1 MQTEDHREIII
12 VRRVDPGHD
21 DGHHGG
27 VWKIAFA
34 DFMTAM
40 MAFFLVMWL
49 INAANEETKKAVASY
64 FTPIKLTDRTSNPK
78 GVHEPKVGT
87 PTEEPPAEKKSTLQ
101 KEVETEE
108 NGASPQAVEQN
119 LLMDPYSAL
128 AEIAGTGSRS
138 GGGGEDD
145 PKAERMARN
154 GGDGFHDLFDPHSWE
169 DGPGLGGEAI
179 GGGAAEADPRTS
191 DLPVGQGTNSGI
203 DDPGTS
209 AAKAGEGGDTVGT
222 QENAAAAMSRLE
234 AGVTP
239 GEKPA
244 GADGVAAADPGK
256 TAPGMP
262 ETGTPAVDAPPSDDP
277 GGELARKLAAIAA
290 EAGKKG
296 LELQVVSDAEG
307 VLIRLVDGSKPVMFD
322 IGSARP
328 TAQMVDA
335 MGQIG
340 AALNGIAGSVIVSGH
355 TDARQ
360 YRSKTFDNWQLSTA
374 RAHMARYML
383 LRGGLDEKRVSRVEG
398 HADSQPL
405 LAADPLADA
414 NRRIEVR
421 VLAK

>member
-203 DDPGTS
+203 DEPGKS
-209 AAKAGEGGDTVGT
+209 AVKAGENGEAVGN
-222 QENAAAAMSRLE
+222 QESGAAAMSRLDAAE
-234 AGVTP
+234 VP
-239 GEKPA
+239 GEKPTGTEG
-244 GADGVAAADPGK
+244 GAA
-256 TAPGMP
+256 TAPGKP
-262 ETGTPAVDAPPSDDP
+262 EAGSPSVDAPPSNDP
-277 GGELARKLAAIAA
+277 GGELAQKLATIAA

-307 VLIRLVDGSKPVMFD
+307 MLIRLVDGSKPVMFD

-340 AALNGIAGSVIVSGH
+340 AALNGIAGTVIVSGH

-383 LRGGLDEKRVSRVEG
+383 LRGGLDEKRISRVEG

>member
-12 VRRVDPGHD
+12 VKRVDPGHD

-87 PTEEPPAEKKSTLQ
+87 PSEEPPAEKKSTLQ
-101 KEVETEE
+101 QPVETEE

-119 LLMDPYSAL
+119 LLLDPYSAL
-128 AEIAGTGSRS
+128 AEIAGTGARS

-145 PKAERMARN
+145 PQAQKMARN

-169 DGPGLGGEAI
+169 DGPGLGGESI
-179 GGGAAEADPRTS
+179 GSAPTASDPAARETVP
-191 DLPVGQGTNSGI
+191 GQGGNPGI
-203 DDPGTS
+203 DDPGT
-209 AAKAGEGGDTVGT
+209 AAGPGKAAGEGATAEVKPASGEAQPSSG
-222 QENAAAAMSRLE
+222 AA
-234 AGVTP
+234 

-244 GADGVAAADPGK
+244 EIAGS
-256 TAPGMP
+256 APEMV
-262 ETGTPAVDAPPSDDP
+262 TPADA
-277 GGELARKLAAIAA
+277 GEELVRKLAAIAV

-307 VLIRLVDGSKPVMFD
+307 VLVRLVDGTKPVMFD

-328 TAQMVDA
+328 TPQMVEA

-340 AALNGIAGSVIVSGH
+340 AALNRIAGKVIVSGH

-383 LRGGLDEKRVSRVEG
+383 LRGGLDEKRITRVEG

-405 LAADPLADA
+405 VVADPLADA

-421 VLAK
+421 VLAQ

>member
-87 PTEEPPAEKKSTLQ
+87 PSQEQPAEKKSTLQ
-101 KEVETEE
+101 QPVETEE

-128 AEIAGTGSRS
+128 AEIAGTGARS

-145 PKAERMARN
+145 PQAQKMARN

-169 DGPGLGGEAI
+169 DGPGLGGESI
-179 GGGAAEADPRTS
+179 GNAAPASDPAVRETVE
-191 DLPVGQGTNSGI
+191 PVPGQGGNPGI
-203 DDPGTS
+203 DDPGT
-209 AAKAGEGGDTVGT
+209 AAGPAKTAVEGAASEGKPASGEP
-222 QENAAAAMSRLE
+222 QAAATGE
-234 AGVTP
+234 A

-244 GADGVAAADPGK
+244 EVAGSAAEMVAA
-256 TAPGMP
+256 
-262 ETGTPAVDAPPSDDP
+262 EDA
-277 GGELARKLAAIAA
+277 GEELVKKLAAIAA
-290 EAGKKG
+290 EARKKG
-296 LELQVVSDAEG
+296 LELQVVSDSEG
-307 VLIRLVDGSKPVMFD
+307 VLVRLVDGTKPVMFD

-328 TAQMVDA
+328 TPQMVEA

-340 AALNGIAGSVIVSGH
+340 AALNGIAGRVIVSGH

-383 LRGGLDEKRVSRVEG
+383 LRGGLDEKRITKVEG

-405 LAADPLADA
+405 VVADPLADA

-421 VLAK
+421 VLAQ